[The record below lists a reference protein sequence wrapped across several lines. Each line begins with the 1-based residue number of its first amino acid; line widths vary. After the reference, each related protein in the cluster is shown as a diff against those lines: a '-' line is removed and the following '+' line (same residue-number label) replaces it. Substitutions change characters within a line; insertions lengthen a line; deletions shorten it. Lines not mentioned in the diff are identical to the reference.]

1 MTAIPLRLGPLGG
14 EDLSVRRSGLRWLCE
29 DGHLCRPNEIV
40 AFCNIGLGGPSRAFS
55 DEAADLQV
63 ALAPRTAGRV
73 RRAPDVSPG
82 GLLDRIPTL
91 PWSPQTVWAHLDPVS
106 GADAPEE
113 PDLLFVAGR
122 RFTGVAE
129 DRAGFLTGWHD
140 RRRAW
145 WGDGDGGT
153 LLVPGTCQQDG
164 LIRGDDGSFGGLFD
178 FLGGPA
184 HVVMTHGEPL
194 APCAA
199 ILNQQNACTPDQ
211 AAEIRENA
219 MRSLLGTGPGP
230 SAAGWL
236 FVGALLKGLEPAH
249 LDERH
254 DLLTRSGLRRSS
266 PASAICLSLVGEGQ
280 QLLRHRR
287 LGYVLNIY
295 SYRLQGAG
303 QAVRDWL
310 RRDFEPCFQTI
321 DDIASQYRRLIEAA
335 PGRAFILINRI
346 SSHMNEAIQ
355 SYDALDDGT
364 MAQLASLRAQ
374 DLNLMLHD
382 LAAAPNVE
390 LVDADAI
397 AADLGIA
404 EHLRDAAHATGEL
417 QHEIRAALLGRLRA
431 QGVTGFA
438 PRDVSRC

>member
-1 MTAIPLRLGPLGG
+1 MTAMPLRLGPLGG
-14 EDLSVRRSGLRWLCE
+14 EGLPVRRSGLRWLCE

-40 AFCNIGLGGPSRAFS
+40 AFCNIGLGGANRAFA
-55 DEAADLQV
+55 EEVADLQV
-63 ALAPRTAGRV
+63 ALAPRVAGHV

-82 GLLDRIPTL
+82 GLLDRIPSL

-106 GADAPEE
+106 GAEGPEE

-145 WGDGDGGT
+145 WGDGDEGT

-178 FLGGPA
+178 VLRGPA
-184 HVVMTHGEPL
+184 QVVMTQGEPL

-199 ILNQQNACTPDQ
+199 ILNQQNARTREQ
-211 AAEIRENA
+211 ADAIREDA
-219 MRSLLGTGPGP
+219 MRSLLETGPAP
-230 SAAGWL
+230 SVAGWL
-236 FVGALLKGLEPAH
+236 FVGALLKGLEPAP
-249 LDERH
+249 LDERY

-266 PASAICLSLVGEGQ
+266 PASALCLSLVGEGQ

-295 SYRLQGAG
+295 AYRLQGAG

-321 DDIASQYRRLIEAA
+321 DDIAGQYRKLIEAA

-346 SSHMNEAIQ
+346 SSHLNEAIQ
-355 SYDALDDGT
+355 SYEGLDDAT

-404 EHLRDAAHATGEL
+404 KHLPDAAHATGEL
-417 QHEIRAALLGRLRA
+417 QQEIRAELLSRLRA
-431 QGVTGFA
+431 QEVTGFA
-438 PRDVSRC
+438 PRDLSRC